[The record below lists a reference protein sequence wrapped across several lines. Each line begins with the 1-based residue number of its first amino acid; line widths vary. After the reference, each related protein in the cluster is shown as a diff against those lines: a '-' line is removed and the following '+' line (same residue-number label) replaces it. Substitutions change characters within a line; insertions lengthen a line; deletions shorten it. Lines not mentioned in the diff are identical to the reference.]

1 MENPVS
7 ASLATNRFLRFKW
20 QLVATMTICALLLG
34 GLGFTDMAAA
44 QQDAASGSATP
55 QMLPSVTAA
64 TPSSRVAN
72 TCDAIA
78 PGAHSEVWIQTELYF
93 GTTKPNGMELTDDE
107 FNTFLDNEITPRF
120 PDGLTVLTGY
130 GQWRNSKGDA
140 TSEKSVVVI
149 ILTPI
154 DPTGKTSA
162 KIEEIRTAY
171 KTQFKQESV
180 LRTDTPGVCV
190 SF

>member
-1 MENPVS
+1 MQHADSATMATRRLLHSKRLLFATLAIFALMAGGHGYSGVS
-7 ASLATNRFLRFKW
+7 AAQPGATA
-20 QLVATMTICALLLG
+20 V
-34 GLGFTDMAAA
+34 
-44 QQDAASGSATP
+44 SATP
-55 QMLPSVTAA
+55 HVLTS
-64 TPSSRVAN
+64 TPISEAAN
-72 TCDAIA
+72 TCDSIA
-78 PGAHSEVWIQTELYF
+78 PDAHSEAWTQTELYF
-93 GTTKPNGMELTDDE
+93 GTTKPNGMELTDEE
-107 FNTFLDNEITPRF
+107 FNTFVDNEITPRF

-130 GQWRNSKGDA
+130 GQWRNSKGEA

-149 ILTPI
+149 ILAPN

-171 KTQFKQESV
+171 KTQFDQESV